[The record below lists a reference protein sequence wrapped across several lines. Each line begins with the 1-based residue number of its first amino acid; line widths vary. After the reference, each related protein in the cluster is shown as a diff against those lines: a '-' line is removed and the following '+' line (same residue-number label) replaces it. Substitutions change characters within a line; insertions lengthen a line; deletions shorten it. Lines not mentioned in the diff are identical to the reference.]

1 MTRTRTI
8 FYCILVTL
16 FATAGVLGGFFI
28 SDLYDLPHIDLLEEY
43 QPSGITRMYSKEGE
57 VMAEFFLERRE
68 VVSLSRIPLQMQ
80 RAFIAMEDHRFYQHR
95 GLDFKRLFK
104 AIWIDIIEW
113 RSWDRAQG
121 ASTIT
126 QQLARNLFL
135 THENTLTRKI
145 KEMIL
150 AIQIERVYSKEE
162 ILKMHLNQIFFG
174 EGVYGVAEAA
184 SFYLGKKVEE
194 LNLAESAFLATVPRS
209 PVYYSPIKYPEHTE
223 SGKKT
228 ILKRMYDLGF
238 ITKEEWEE
246 AEKEPVKIVANRAKR
261 SAANIHWAPYFVEWI
276 RQKVENEYGYDRFW
290 RGGLRVY
297 TTLDLNLQ
305 KAAEDSLID
314 YLKENDHQGALVAMD
329 PHTGFIEA
337 LVGGRDFWE
346 NQYNRA
352 IQASRQT
359 GSAFKLFTY
368 TAAIDTGEFNS
379 VSPFFDAPIA
389 FKRSKKVGKG
399 AEIKEEGEFWSPQN
413 YEKYFWGEV
422 YLWQMFA
429 HSINVSSVKLLQE
442 VGVGE
447 VINYARKLGIDSPLN
462 HDLTLTLG
470 TSGMTLLEIVRG
482 YATIANYGIK
492 VEPMFIQK
500 IEDREGRILKENFP
514 QGETVLSPQTSF
526 VMIDLLEKAIDYG
539 TGQRIR
545 WLGFDRPCGGKT
557 GTVGWPREKDTDKT
571 IDAWFIGFT
580 PDLVAGVWVGNDD
593 ASPLG
598 EKKTGSAV
606 AIPIWTEF
614 MKKALDSQPVK
625 DFSSPPGIVFK
636 KIDIETGL
644 LATPKCENALWFAF
658 LQGTAPK
665 EYSSSEQRAT
675 SNERRITV
683 RPVFLDQEQ
692 HRFSPR

>member
-1 MTRTRTI
+1 MGKARII
-8 FYCILVTL
+8 FYSIVVTL
-16 FATAGVLGGFFI
+16 FAGSGILGGFFI
-28 SDLYDLPHIDLLEEY
+28 SDLYGLPRIDLLEVY

-57 VMAEFFLERRE
+57 VLAEFFLERRE
-68 VVSLSRIPLQMQ
+68 VVSLSKVPPQLQK
-80 RAFIAMEDHRFYQHR
+80 AFIAIEDHRFYQHR
-95 GLDFKRLFK
+95 GLDFKRLLK
-104 AIWIDIIEW
+104 AIWIDVIEW
-113 RSWDRAQG
+113 RSWDKAQG

-150 AIQIERVYSKEE
+150 AIQIERVYGKEE
-162 ILKMHLNQIFFG
+162 ILEMHLNQIFFG
-174 EGVYGVAEAA
+174 AGVYGVAEAA
-184 SFYLGKKVEE
+184 SFYLGKTVED
-194 LNLAESAFLATVPRS
+194 LNLAESAFLATIPRS
-209 PVYYSPIKYPEHTE
+209 PTYYSPVKYPEHTE
-223 SGKKT
+223 SGKKI
-228 ILKRMYDLGF
+228 ILRRMYDLEF
-238 ITKEEWEE
+238 ISKEEWEE
-246 AEKEPVKIVANRAKR
+246 AEEASVEIIADREKR
-261 SAANIHWAPYFVEWI
+261 SAGNIYWAPYFVEWI
-276 RQKVENEYGYDRFW
+276 RQKVENEYGYDKFW
-290 RGGLRVY
+290 RGGLRIY
-297 TTLDLNLQ
+297 TTLDLNMQ
-305 KAAEDSLID
+305 KAAEDSLVD
-314 YLKENDHQGALVAMD
+314 YLKENEHQGALLAMD

-352 IQASRQT
+352 TQARRQT

-368 TAAIDTGEFNS
+368 TAAIDTGQFNA

-389 FKRSKKVGKG
+389 FRRSRKVGKG
-399 AEIKEEGEFWSPQN
+399 AEVKEEGEFWSPQN

-442 VGVGE
+442 VGVGK
-447 VINYARKLGIDSPLN
+447 VIDYARKLGVDSPLN

-470 TSGMTLLEIVRG
+470 TSGMTLLEITRS

-492 VEPMFIQK
+492 VKPMFIQK

-526 VMIDLLEKAIDYG
+526 VIIDLLEKAIDYG
-539 TGQRIR
+539 TGRRIR
-545 WLGFDRPCGGKT
+545 WLDFDRPSGGKT
-557 GTVGWPREKDTDKT
+557 GTVGWPGEEDTDKT

-598 EKKTGSAV
+598 EKQTGSAV
-606 AIPIWTEF
+606 AIPIWTKF
-614 MKKALDSQPVK
+614 MKMALDGQPVK

-644 LATPKCENALWFAF
+644 LATPKCENTLWFAF
-658 LQGTAPK
+658 LEGTAPK
-665 EYSSSEQRAT
+665 EYSSCQ
-675 SNERRITV
+675 
-683 RPVFLDQEQ
+683 
-692 HRFSPR
+692 

>member
-1 MTRTRTI
+1 MFRVKII
-8 FYCILVTL
+8 FYLILVIAFTG
-16 FATAGVLGGFFI
+16 AGVLAGYFVA
-28 SDLYDLPHIDLLEEY
+28 DLYNLPHIELLEEY

-57 VMAEFFLERRE
+57 ILAEFFLERRE
-68 VVSLSRIPLQMQ
+68 VVPLSRISLQLQ

-104 AIWIDIIEW
+104 AIWINIIEW

-150 AIQIERVYSKEE
+150 AIQIERVYGKEE
-162 ILKMHLNQIFFG
+162 ILKMYLNQIFFG

-184 SFYLGKKVEE
+184 SFYLGKRVEE
-194 LNLAESAFLATVPRS
+194 LNLAESAFLATIPRS
-209 PVYYSPIKYPEHTE
+209 PVHYSPIKYPERTE
-223 SGKKT
+223 YGKKI
-228 ILKRMYDLGF
+228 ILKRMYDARF
-238 ITKEEWEE
+238 IAKEEWQE
-246 AEKEPVKIVANRAKR
+246 AERESIEIIANRAKR
-261 SAANIHWAPYFVEWI
+261 SAGNIYWAPYFVEWI
-276 RQKVENEYGYDRFW
+276 RQKVQKEYGYDRFW

-297 TTLDLNLQ
+297 TTLDLSLQ
-305 KAAEDSLID
+305 KAAEDILVD
-314 YLKENDHQGALVAMD
+314 YLKKNDHQGALVAMN

-352 IQASRQT
+352 TQARRQT

-368 TAAIDTGEFNS
+368 TAAIDTGKFNS
-379 VSPFFDAPIA
+379 VSSFFDAPIT
-389 FKRSKKVGKG
+389 FKRSKKVGRG

-442 VGVGE
+442 VGVGK

-470 TSGMTLLEIVRG
+470 SSGTTLLEMVRG

-492 VEPMFIQK
+492 VKPIFIQK

-514 QGETVLSPQTSF
+514 QGEIVLSPQTSF

-539 TGQRIR
+539 TGRRVR
-545 WLGFDRPCGGKT
+545 WLGFDRPSGGKT
-557 GTVGWPREKDTDKT
+557 GTVGWPGEKDTDKT

-580 PDLVAGVWVGNDD
+580 PDLAAGVWVGNDD

-614 MKKALDSQPVK
+614 MKRALDGRPVK
-625 DFSSPPGIVFK
+625 DFPSPSGIIFK

-644 LATPKCENALWFAF
+644 LATPKCKNTLWFAF
-658 LQGTAPK
+658 LEGTAPQ
-665 EYSSSEQRAT
+665 EYSSCEQRAT

-683 RPVFLDQEQ
+683 QPVFLNQQ
-692 HRFSPR
+692 HNPFSPR